1 MFYNKIHTVI
11 QMRILLYVIKLFRLV
26 IEDIQSMLV
35 YSLQHKF

>member
-11 QMRILLYVIKLFRLV
+11 QMQILLYVIKLFRLV
-26 IEDIQSMLV
+26 IEDIQIMLV